1 MTVARQTAEFLTIS
15 AIIRKI
21 NNGYPMIQLSNLDK
35 SFGGQI
41 LFKEVNLKVTA
52 NQKIGFVGRNGSG
65 KSTLFKIILGEE
77 SHDNGEVAIPKNY
90 RIGTLKQHLVF
101 TEPTVREECALVL
114 PEDEQWNFYKI
125 EKLLFGLGFSQE
137 DLDKDPL
144 SFSGGFQIRIN
155 LVKLLA
161 TEPNMLLL
169 DEPTNYLDILS
180 LRWLRGFIREFDGEV
195 ILITHDRDFMDS
207 VTTHTMGVQR
217 KGLRLI
223 AGDSRKYYSTLELED
238 ETYEKTQANQAKKR
252 KDLEEFIA
260 RNKARASTAALAQSK
275 QKELDKM
282 DDMEDLTNDTNL
294 SFAFN
299 YKETPAKVIFRADN
313 LGFGYNASEALFEH
327 ITFAMEKGKR
337 LAIIGKNGKGK
348 STLLNYLAEEL
359 PRQQGTLTF
368 HPATHFAHFGQ
379 TNIERLN
386 TQNTVIEEIA
396 SVSKDIGI
404 PQARTIAGRMMF
416 SGELGDKKIE
426 VLSGGE
432 RSRVMLGKI
441 IATPANLLFL
451 DEPTNHLDMQS
462 IDALANAI
470 DRFEGSLI
478 MVTHS
483 EMLLHRLADA
493 LVIFHKGGAE
503 YFDGNYA
510 EFLEKIGWEEEE
522 ANKKSKEKKPKI
534 NYKVRKKRRSALT
547 KERNI
552 LRKPHTTEI
561 KHCEGKIEILESEIA
576 EKNKLLAEV
585 SQSGDN
591 DAIMTLSRDI
601 GVLQQEVDTL
611 FERLE
616 VAMEQDERLMKE
628 YEKKLEEIDT

>member
-1 MTVARQTAEFLTIS
+1 
-15 AIIRKI
+15 
-21 NNGYPMIQLSNLDK
+21 MIQLTNLAK
-35 SFGGQI
+35 SFGGQT
-41 LFKEVNLKVTA
+41 LFNDVNLKLSS

-77 SHDNGEVAIPKNY
+77 DYDSGDVSIPKNY
-90 RIGTLKQHLVF
+90 MIGTLKQHLVF
-101 TEPTVREECALVL
+101 TEKTIREECALVL

-125 EKLLFGLGFSQE
+125 EKLLFGLGFSEE
-137 DLDKDPL
+137 DLDKDPM
-144 SFSGGFQIRIN
+144 SFSGGYQIRIN

-169 DEPTNYLDILS
+169 DEPTNYLDIIS

-217 KGLRLI
+217 KGLRLVS
-223 AGDSRKYYSTLELED
+223 GDSHKYYSTLELED
-238 ETYEKTQANQAKKR
+238 ETYEKTKQNQDKKR
-252 KDLEEFIA
+252 KELEDFVA

-282 DDMEDLTNDTNL
+282 GEMEDLSTDATL
-294 SFAFN
+294 SFNFN
-299 YKETPAKVIFRADN
+299 YKETPAKVIFRAEE
-313 LGFGYNASEALFEH
+313 LGFGYKPDEPLFQN

-348 STLLNYLAEEL
+348 STLLNYIAGEL
-359 PRQQGTLTF
+359 PLQQGKLDF
-368 HPATHFAHFGQ
+368 HPSTTFAHFGQ

-386 TQNTVIEEIA
+386 VKATVVDEIA
-396 SVSKDIGI
+396 SVHKDMGI
-404 PQARTIAGRMMF
+404 PMARNIAGRMMF
-416 SGELGDKKIE
+416 SGDLGDKKVA

-462 IDALANAI
+462 IDALADAI
-470 DRFEGSLI
+470 DAFQGSLI

-483 EMLLHRLADA
+483 EMLLRRLADA
-493 LVIFHKGGAE
+493 LIIFHKGGAE
-503 YFDGNYA
+503 YFDGSYD
-510 EFLEKIGWEEEE
+510 EFLGKIGWEEEE
-522 ANKKSKEKKPKI
+522 GTVKVKKAKPKI
-534 NYKVRKKRRSALT
+534 NHKERKKLRKAVTQERNEERKLYTKEIRFCEEKIEVLEADMAVKNEALT
-547 KERNI
+547 TASN
-552 LRKPHTTEI
+552 
-561 KHCEGKIEILESEIA
+561 
-576 EKNKLLAEV
+576 
-585 SQSGDN
+585 SGDN
-591 DAIMTLSRDI
+591 DLIMELSKEV
-601 GVLQQEVDTL
+601 GLVQQEIDAL

-616 VAMEQDERLMKE
+616 IATEIDEEIVARFEL
-628 YEKKLEEIDT
+628 KLEEIDA

>member
-1 MTVARQTAEFLTIS
+1 MDIQ
-15 AIIRKI
+15 
-21 NNGYPMIQLSNLDK
+21 MIQLTNLSK
-35 SFGGQI
+35 SFGGQT
-41 LFKEVNLKVTA
+41 LFQDVNLKLA
-52 NQKIGFVGRNGSG
+52 RNQKIGFVGRNGSG

-77 SHDNGEVAIPKNY
+77 SHDSGEVSIPKNY

-125 EKLLFGLGFSQE
+125 EKLLFGLGFTEE

-144 SFSGGFQIRIN
+144 SFSGGYQIRIN

-180 LRWLRGFIREFDGEV
+180 LRWLRGFIKEFDGEV

-223 AGDSRKYYSTLELED
+223 QGDSHKYYSTLEMED
-238 ETYEKTQANQAKKR
+238 ETYEKTKANQDKKR
-252 KDLEEFIA
+252 KDLEEFVA

-282 DDMEDLTNDTNL
+282 DDMEDLQNDANL
-294 SFAFN
+294 SFKFN
-299 YKETPAKVIFRADN
+299 YQDTPAKIILRADT
-313 LGFGYNASEALFEH
+313 LGFGYNPDEPLFQNL
-327 ITFAMEKGKR
+327 TFALEKGKR

-348 STLLNYLAEEL
+348 STLLNYIAGEL
-359 PRQQGTLTF
+359 PEQQGTLNF
-368 HPATHFAHFGQ
+368 HPSTKFAHFGQ

-386 TQNTVIEEIA
+386 VKATVVDEIA
-396 SVSKDIGI
+396 SVNKDIGI
-404 PQARTIAGRMMF
+404 PQARNIAGRMMF
-416 SGELGDKKIE
+416 SGDLGDKKVE

-462 IDALANAI
+462 IDALADAI
-470 DRFEGSLI
+470 DSFEGSLI

-483 EMLLHRLADA
+483 EMLLRRLADA
-493 LVIFHKGGAE
+493 LIIFHKGGAE
-503 YFDGNYA
+503 YFDGTYD

-522 ANKKSKEKKPKI
+522 GAKPKKKKPKI
-534 NYKVRKKRRSALT
+534 NHKERKKLRKTVTQARNEVRKPYT
-547 KERNI
+547 KE
-552 LRKPHTTEI
+552 I
-561 KHCEGKIEILESEIA
+561 KLCEEKIEVLESDIA
-576 EKNKLLAEV
+576 VKNEALEKA
-585 SQSGDN
+585 SSSGDN
-591 DAIMTLSRDI
+591 DVIMELSKEVGLIQQDI
-601 GVLQQEVDTL
+601 DAY

-616 VAMEQDERLMKE
+616 IATEKDDEIVAE
-628 YEKKLEEIDT
+628 YDNKLEEIDA

>member
-1 MTVARQTAEFLTIS
+1 
-15 AIIRKI
+15 
-21 NNGYPMIQLSNLDK
+21 MIQLTNLAK
-35 SFGGQI
+35 SFGGQS
-41 LFKEVNLKVTA
+41 LFNDVNFKMQSQ
-52 NQKIGFVGRNGSG
+52 QKIGFVGRNGSG
-65 KSTLFKIILGEE
+65 KSTLFKMILGEE
-77 SHDNGEVAIPKNY
+77 PYDSGSISIPKNY

-125 EKLLFGLGFSQE
+125 EKLLFGLGFSE
-137 DLDKDPL
+137 ADLDKDPM
-144 SFSGGFQIRIN
+144 SFSGGYQIRIN

-169 DEPTNYLDILS
+169 DEPTNYLDIIS

-223 AGDSRKYYSTLELED
+223 QGNSYKYYSTLEMED
-238 ETYEKTQANQAKKR
+238 ETYEKTKANQDKKR
-252 KDLEEFIA
+252 KELEEFVA

-282 DDMEDLTNDTNL
+282 DDMEDLQNDATL
-294 SFAFN
+294 SFKFN
-299 YKETPAKVIFRADN
+299 YKETPAKVIFRAEN
-313 LGFGYNASEALFEH
+313 LGFGYNPDEPLFKG

-348 STLLNYLAEEL
+348 STLLNYIAGEL
-359 PRQQGTLTF
+359 SEQQGSLEY
-368 HPATHFAHFGQ
+368 HPSTAFAHFGQ

-386 TQNTVIEEIA
+386 VKNTIVDEIA
-396 SVSKDIGI
+396 SVHKDMGI
-404 PQARTIAGRMMF
+404 PQSRNIAGRMMF
-416 SGELGDKKIE
+416 SGELGDKKID

-462 IDALANAI
+462 IDALA
-470 DRFEGSLI
+470 LI
-478 MVTHS
+478 
-483 EMLLHRLADA
+483 
-493 LVIFHKGGAE
+493 IFHKGGAE
-503 YFDGNYA
+503 YFDGSYA
-510 EFLEKIGWEEEE
+510 DFLEKIGWEEEE
-522 ANKKSKEKKPKI
+522 GTVKVKKAKPKI
-534 NYKVRKKRRSALT
+534 NHKERKKLRKAVTQARNEVRKPYT
-547 KERNI
+547 KE
-552 LRKPHTTEI
+552 I
-561 KHCEGKIEILESEIA
+561 KLCEEKIEVLEADMAVKNEA
-576 EKNKLLAEV
+576 LEKASNA
-585 SQSGDN
+585 GDN
-591 DAIMTLSRDI
+591 DVIMELSKEVGI
-601 GVLQQEVDTL
+601 VQQEIDTF

-616 VAMEQDERLMKE
+616 VASEKDDEIVAE
-628 YEKKLEEIDT
+628 YDLKLEEIDA

>member
-1 MTVARQTAEFLTIS
+1 
-15 AIIRKI
+15 
-21 NNGYPMIQLSNLDK
+21 
-35 SFGGQI
+35 
-41 LFKEVNLKVTA
+41 
-52 NQKIGFVGRNGSG
+52 
-65 KSTLFKIILGEE
+65 
-77 SHDNGEVAIPKNY
+77 
-90 RIGTLKQHLVF
+90 VF
-101 TEPTVREECALVL
+101 TEKTIREECALVL

-125 EKLLFGLGFSQE
+125 EKLLFGLGFSEE
-137 DLDKDPL
+137 DLDKDPM
-144 SFSGGFQIRIN
+144 SFSGGYQIRIN

-169 DEPTNYLDILS
+169 DEPTNYLDIIS

-217 KGLRLI
+217 KGLRLVS
-223 AGDSRKYYSTLELED
+223 GDSHKYYSTLEMED
-238 ETYEKTQANQAKKR
+238 ETYEKTKQNQDKKR
-252 KDLEEFIA
+252 KELEEFVA

-282 DDMEDLTNDTNL
+282 GEMEDLSTDATL
-294 SFAFN
+294 SFNFN
-299 YKETPAKVIFRADN
+299 YKDTPAKVIFRAEA
-313 LGFGYNASEALFEH
+313 LGFGYNPDEPLFQN

-348 STLLNYLAEEL
+348 STLLNYIAGEL
-359 PRQQGTLTF
+359 PLQQGKLDF
-368 HPATHFAHFGQ
+368 HPSTTFAHFGQ

-386 TQNTVIEEIA
+386 VKATVVDEIA
-396 SVSKDIGI
+396 SVHKDMGI
-404 PQARTIAGRMMF
+404 PMARNIAGRMMF
-416 SGELGDKKIE
+416 SGDLGDKKVE

-462 IDALANAI
+462 IDALADAI
-470 DRFEGSLI
+470 DAFEGSLI

-493 LVIFHKGGAE
+493 LIIFHKGGAE
-503 YFDGNYA
+503 YFDGTYA

-522 ANKKSKEKKPKI
+522 GMVKVKKAKPKI
-534 NYKVRKKRRSALT
+534 NHKERKKLRKAVTQARNEVRKPYT
-547 KERNI
+547 KE
-552 LRKPHTTEI
+552 I
-561 KHCEGKIEILESEIA
+561 KLCEEKIEVLEADMAMKNEA
-576 EKNKLLAEV
+576 LEKASN
-585 SQSGDN
+585 SGDN
-591 DAIMTLSRDI
+591 DVIMELSKEVGLVQQDI
-601 GVLQQEVDTL
+601 DAY

-616 VAMEQDERLMKE
+616 IATEKDDEIVAE
-628 YEKKLEEIDT
+628 YDLKLEEIDA

>member
-1 MTVARQTAEFLTIS
+1 
-15 AIIRKI
+15 
-21 NNGYPMIQLSNLDK
+21 MIQLTNLAK
-35 SFGGQI
+35 SFGGQT
-41 LFKEVNLKVTA
+41 LFNDVNLKLSS

-77 SHDNGEVAIPKNY
+77 DYDSGDVSIPKNY
-90 RIGTLKQHLVF
+90 MIGTLKQHLVF
-101 TEPTVREECALVL
+101 TEKTIREECALVL

-125 EKLLFGLGFSQE
+125 EKLLFGLGFSEE

-144 SFSGGFQIRIN
+144 SFSGGYQIRIN

-169 DEPTNYLDILS
+169 DEPTNYLDIIS

-217 KGLRLI
+217 KGLRLVS
-223 AGDSRKYYSTLELED
+223 GDSHKYYSTLEMED
-238 ETYEKTQANQAKKR
+238 ETYEKTKQNQDKKR
-252 KDLEEFIA
+252 KELEDFVA

-282 DDMEDLTNDTNL
+282 GEMEDLSTDATL
-294 SFAFN
+294 SFNFN
-299 YKETPAKVIFRADN
+299 YKDTPAKVIFRAEA
-313 LGFGYNASEALFEH
+313 LGFGYNPDEPLFQN

-348 STLLNYLAEEL
+348 STLLNYIAGEL
-359 PRQQGTLTF
+359 PIQQGKLDF
-368 HPATHFAHFGQ
+368 HPSTTFAHFGQ

-386 TQNTVIEEIA
+386 VKATVVDEIA
-396 SVSKDIGI
+396 SVHKDMGI
-404 PQARTIAGRMMF
+404 PMARNIAGRMMF
-416 SGELGDKKIE
+416 SGDLGDKKVE

-462 IDALANAI
+462 IDALADAI
-470 DRFEGSLI
+470 DSFEGSLI

-483 EMLLHRLADA
+483 EMLLRRLADA
-493 LVIFHKGGAE
+493 LIIFHKGGAE
-503 YFDGNYA
+503 YFDGTYD

-522 ANKKSKEKKPKI
+522 GMVKVKKAKPKI
-534 NYKVRKKRRSALT
+534 NHKERKKLRKAVTQARNEVRKPYT
-547 KERNI
+547 KE
-552 LRKPHTTEI
+552 I
-561 KHCEGKIEILESEIA
+561 KLCEEKIEVLEA
-576 EKNKLLAEV
+576 DMAVKNEALANA
-585 SQSGDN
+585 SNSGDN
-591 DAIMTLSRDI
+591 DLIMELSKEV
-601 GVLQQEVDTL
+601 GLVQQEIDAF

-616 VAMEQDERLMKE
+616 IATEKDDEIVAE
-628 YEKKLEEIDT
+628 YELKLQEIDA

>member
-1 MTVARQTAEFLTIS
+1 
-15 AIIRKI
+15 
-21 NNGYPMIQLSNLDK
+21 MIQLTNLSK
-35 SFGGQI
+35 SFGGQT
-41 LFKEVNLKVTA
+41 LFNDVNFKMQSQ
-52 NQKIGFVGRNGSG
+52 QKIGFVGRNGSG
-65 KSTLFKIILGEE
+65 KSTLFKMILGEE
-77 SHDNGEVAIPKNY
+77 PYDSGSISIPKNY

-114 PEDEQWNFYKI
+114 SEDEQWNFYKI
-125 EKLLFGLGFSQE
+125 EKLLFGLGFSE
-137 DLDKDPL
+137 ADLDKDPW

-180 LRWLRGFIREFDGEV
+180 LRWLKGFIKEFDGEV

-217 KGLRLI
+217 KSLHI
-223 AGDSRKYYSTLELED
+223 VSGDSHKYYGTLELAD
-238 ETYEKTQANQAKKR
+238 ETYEKTKANQDKKR
-252 KDLEEFIA
+252 KDLEEFVA

-282 DDMEDLTNDTNL
+282 DDMEDLKSDATL
-294 SFAFN
+294 SFNFN
-299 YKETPAKVIFRADN
+299 YKDTPAKVIFRAEE
-313 LGFGYNASEALFEH
+313 LGFGYNPEEPLFQN

-348 STLLNYLAEEL
+348 STLLNYIAGEL
-359 PRQQGTLTF
+359 GTQQGKLDF
-368 HPATHFAHFGQ
+368 HPSTKFAHFGQ

-386 TQNTVIEEIA
+386 TKATIVDEIA
-396 SVSKDIGI
+396 SMSKEIGI
-404 PQARTIAGRMMF
+404 PQARNIAGRMMF
-416 SGELGDKKIE
+416 SGELGDKKID

-462 IDALANAI
+462 IDALADAI
-470 DRFEGSLI
+470 EAFEGSLI

-483 EMLLHRLADA
+483 EMLLRRLADA
-493 LVIFHKGGAE
+493 LIIFHKGGAE
-503 YFDGNYA
+503 YFDGTYDD
-510 EFLEKIGWEEEE
+510 FLEKIGWEEEE
-522 ANKKSKEKKPKI
+522 GNSKPKKKKPKI
-534 NYKVRKKRRSALT
+534 DYKERKKLRKAVT
-547 KERNI
+547 KERNEE
-552 LRKPHTTEI
+552 RKPYTKEI
-561 KHCEGKIEILESEIA
+561 KLCEEKIEKLEADMAVKNETL
-576 EKNKLLAEV
+576 EKASN
-585 SQSGDN
+585 SGDN
-591 DAIMTLSRDI
+591 DLIMDLSKEV
-601 GVLQQEVDTL
+601 GLVQQEIDDL

-616 VAMEQDERLMKE
+616 IAS
-628 YEKKLEEIDT
+628 EIDEDIVAKFELKLDEIDA